1 MVLASQMARAGTAR
15 RHMSST
21 RRRRSKLVYLIPVGV
36 IALIAV
42 IYFGFMSGTSDTPTI
57 AAVPD
62 RDAGAEVSPRV
73 SPPPQGSQGSQPT
86 THAKPPVITFGGQAP
101 AVTGEATKTSQDT
114 PYITGK
120 AGGRVNTAV
129 DSTPRTAAAQ
139 PTAKIVTPTQSTPTP
154 APGHTPTPTPS
165 QPPAAAPTP
174 TPSGPLA
181 QGMKLIEENKLVE
194 GRAALSKLL
203 FAGDASLTPA
213 DAQTIRDTLA
223 SVNKTLVFSTRMLTG
238 DPLVEP
244 YVIQPGDS
252 YTRIAPKVKLPA
264 SALQMI
270 NQVESRK
277 LQVGQRLKLVK
288 GPFHAIITKHEYRL
302 DLYLNGAD
310 NAPIYVTSFPVGLGE
325 NNSTPTG
332 RFTIK
337 DKTAKPGWTNPRTNE
352 TFAPGDPKNPI
363 GAYWIRLVGAEDS
376 TRDIQGYGIHGTI
389 DPNSIG
395 KQMSMGCIRLRDADI
410 EAVFNL
416 LTDGAT
422 TVTIKP

>member
-1 MVLASQMARAGTAR
+1 MVLASQMARAGTTR

-21 RRRRSKLVYLIPVGV
+21 RRRRSKWVYAIPVGV
-36 IALIAV
+36 VLLIAV
-42 IYFGFMSGTSDTPTI
+42 VYFGFIHGTSDTPTI

-73 SPPPQGSQGSQPT
+73 QPPSQGSQPT
-86 THAKPPVITFGGQAP
+86 SHVAPPVITFSGQAP
-101 AVTGEATKTSQDT
+101 AVTGGVAKTSQDT

-120 AGGRVNTAV
+120 AGGHVNTAV
-129 DSTPRTAAAQ
+129 SPTSPTAQ
-139 PTAKIVTPTQSTPTP
+139 PTAKLITPTQTTPTTPAPTTP
-154 APGHTPTPTPS
+154 APGQTPTTS
-165 QPPAAAPTP
+165 QPPAAASP

-238 DPLVEP
+238 DPLVEA

-252 YTRIAPKVKLPA
+252 YTRVAPKVKLPA

-288 GPFHAIITKHEYRL
+288 GPFHAVITKHEYRL
-302 DLYLNGAD
+302 DLYLNGPD
-310 NAPIYVTSFPVGLGE
+310 NAPLYVTSFPVGLGE

-363 GAYWIRLVGAEDS
+363 GAYWIRLVGTEDA

-422 TVTIKP
+422 TVVIKP